1 MNRQQTICTISLII
15 SLVGLIIG
23 LVKMKENLVVPA
35 TFSTLLLTLAIFETT
50 QNKYLKEWVC
60 IILCIGLTI
69 NILSSFITTI
79 HYTPDD
85 WIDFYLVTPSFI
97 FVSFV
102 SILLIIGYFNIRLD
116 HVMLAVFTLFMSL
129 STVSAYAGLFLF
141 TRVLTKTLTDE
152 ESKLA
157 NYYLDASFAVVLLAA
172 IISIFIIDIIIRK
185 KKIKLIT
192 SKYIVTEEK

>member
-1 MNRQQTICTISLII
+1 MISLII

-23 LVKMKENLVVPA
+23 LVKMKENLIVPA
-35 TFSTLLLTLAIFETT
+35 AFSTLLLALAVFETT
-50 QNKYLKEWVC
+50 QNKCLKEWVC
-60 IILCIGLTI
+60 IILCIGLVM

-79 HYTPDD
+79 HYTPED
-85 WIDFYLVTPSFI
+85 WLDFYLVTPSFI

-172 IISIFIIDIIIRK
+172 IISIVVIDIIIRK

-192 SKYIVTEEK
+192 AKYIITEEK